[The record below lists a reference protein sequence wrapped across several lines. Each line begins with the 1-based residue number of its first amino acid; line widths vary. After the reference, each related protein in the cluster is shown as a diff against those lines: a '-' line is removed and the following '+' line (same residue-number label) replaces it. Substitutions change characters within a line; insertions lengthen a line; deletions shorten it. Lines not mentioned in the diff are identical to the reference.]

1 MLEAENLKI
10 ALERY
15 DGHPIPALLL
25 AHQLMAIKQS
35 LERGPNGIPDALNGL
50 DLAIEILFP
59 YTDFYK
65 VSRTFYM
72 RRLEGTNPK
81 LEEIL
86 RQLGCADLT

>member
-1 MLEAENLKI
+1 
-10 ALERY
+10 
-15 DGHPIPALLL
+15 
-25 AHQLMAIKQS
+25 MAIKQS

-65 VSRTFYM
+65 VSRKFYM

-86 RQLGCADLT
+86 RQLWCADLT